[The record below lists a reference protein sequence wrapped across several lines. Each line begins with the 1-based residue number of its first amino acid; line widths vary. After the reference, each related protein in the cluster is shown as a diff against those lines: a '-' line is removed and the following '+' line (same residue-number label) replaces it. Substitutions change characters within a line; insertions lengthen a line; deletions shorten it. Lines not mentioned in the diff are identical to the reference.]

1 MNRIFNLLYWSTFGT
16 KGTQCCAAGRKR
28 AQGMPFQDV
37 SGRCPVPRNGH
48 HDWPHLPLTQQ
59 PQHSE
64 ERREHSDKAWRNIF
78 STVQGGKVIS
88 DQRTDGFRHHLHFP
102 CSWKRL
108 WVTISYCDCICG
120 VVWLFFPG
128 ERGRKAGKLHKS
140 RQYRRG
146 KENGRIWGNRHQD
159 SAMQNLSLYFSN
171 IECGHARQRNAQTGL
186 SFFQQFV
193 WHTAHVSVK
202 MLCMPCGAEIILLW

>member
-1 MNRIFNLLYWSTFGT
+1 MNRLFNLLYWSTFGT

-48 HDWPHLPLTQQ
+48 HDWPQSPLTQQ

-64 ERREHSDKAWRNIF
+64 ERKQHSDKAWRNTF

-120 VVWLFFPG
+120 VVWLFFQGREG
-128 ERGRKAGKLHKS
+128 ERQGSCTKAG
-140 RQYRRG
+140 
-146 KENGRIWGNRHQD
+146 
-159 SAMQNLSLYFSN
+159 N
-171 IECGHARQRNAQTGL
+171 IEEERKMAGSGVTDIRTVPCRTFPSILAILSVVTPGREMHKLAFPFSSNLFGIQHTYLSKCCVCHAVLR
-186 SFFQQFV
+186 
-193 WHTAHVSVK
+193 
-202 MLCMPCGAEIILLW
+202 